1 MTELHFKSA
10 RGIAADIRDKKLSA
24 VEALDHFLGRVTAHN
39 PKLNAIVQT
48 DLERARADAEGAD
61 AALGRGDLLGPLH
74 GVPMTLKESFNLEGL
89 PTTWGDP
96 GFKANIAGEDAL
108 AARRLKAAGAV
119 IFGKTN
125 VPLMLADMQT
135 FNAVYGTTHNPWRE
149 GVTPGGSSGGASA
162 ALAAGMTGLEAGSD
176 IGSSIRSPAH
186 YCGVFGHKPTYG
198 VLPPRGHSLPGSHAF
213 ADISVIGP
221 LARSAEDLETAF
233 GVMAGPE
240 AAEAKGWVFQ
250 PPPPRARTLKGLR
263 VAVMGSSPACET
275 DAEYGERLH
284 DLTEFLAREGAV
296 VSESATPEIDPM
308 EAHRLYVGLL
318 RAATSGRQ
326 PEAMIEQNLKDI
338 EALADDDRSYYALMA
353 RGNVMRHRE
362 WLGLHNRRMGMR
374 FAWDAF
380 FQDWDVMLCP
390 VAAGAA
396 FPQNEARQRW
406 EQTMPINGREA
417 PQTDQLFWAGWNGV
431 VGLPGTVAPIGLTR
445 SGLPVGVQIIAP
457 YLEDLTGI
465 EVAKL
470 LERDYQAFA
479 PPPGY

>member
-1 MTELHFKSA
+1 MTDLHFKSA
-10 RGIAADIRDKKLSA
+10 RAIADDVRAKRVSA
-24 VEALDHFLGRVTAHN
+24 VEALGHFTARMEAHN
-39 PKLNAIVQT
+39 PKLNAIVAT
-48 DLERARADAEGAD
+48 DLETARADAEAAD
-61 AALGRGDLLGPLH
+61 AALARGEILGPLH
-74 GVPMTLKESFNLEGL
+74 GVPMTLKESYNIKGL

-96 GFKANIAGEDAL
+96 AFKDNIAAEDAL

-135 FNAVYGTTHNPWRE
+135 FNKVYGTTHNPWHE
-149 GVTPGGSSGGASA
+149 GVTPGGSSGGASS

-198 VLPPRGHSLPGSHAF
+198 VLPPRGHSLPGAYAF

-221 LARSAEDLETAF
+221 LARSAGDLETAF

-240 AAEAKGWVFQ
+240 AAEATAWTYA
-250 PPPPRARTLKGLR
+250 PPPPRKRDWKGLR
-263 VAVMGSSPACET
+263 VAVMRSSPTCET

-284 DLTEFLAREGAV
+284 DVVEFIARQGAIV
-296 VSESATPEIDPM
+296 GDGALPEVDPIA
-308 EAHRLYVGLL
+308 AHRLYVRML

-326 PEAMIEQNLKDI
+326 PQALIDRNIQEAETLP
-338 EALADDDRSYYALMA
+338 EDDNSYYALMA

-362 WLGLHNRRMGMR
+362 WLGLHNERIAMR

-380 FQDWDVMLCP
+380 FRDWDVMLCP

-406 EQTMPINGREA
+406 EQTMPVNGREA
-417 PQTDQLFWAGWNGV
+417 LQTDQLFWAGWNGV
-431 VGLPGTVAPIGLTR
+431 VGLPGTAAPIGLTR

-465 EVAKL
+465 EVAKM
-470 LERDYQAFA
+470 LERDYQAFE

>member
-1 MTELHFKSA
+1 MTDLHFKTA
-10 RGIAADIRDKKLSA
+10 LAIAADIREKRVGA
-24 VEALDHFLGRVTAHN
+24 VEALDHFVARMDAHN
-39 PKLNAIVQT
+39 PKLNAIIQT
-48 DLERARADAEGAD
+48 DLETARADAIAAD
-61 AALGRGDLLGPLH
+61 AALARGEIMGPLH
-74 GVPMTLKESFNLEGL
+74 GVPMTLKESFDLKGL

-96 GFKANIAGEDAL
+96 SLKGNIAAADAL
-108 AARRLKAAGAV
+108 AATRLKQAGAV

-125 VPLMLADMQT
+125 VPLMLADMQS
-135 FNAVYGTTHNPWRE
+135 FNAVYGTTNSPWAD
-149 GVTPGGSSGGASA
+149 GVTPGGSSGGASS

-198 VLPPRGHSLPGSHAF
+198 VLPPRGHALPGAYAF

-221 LARSAEDLETAF
+221 LARGAGDLETAF

-240 AAEAKGWVFQ
+240 PMEAVAWTFQ
-250 PPPPRARTLKGLR
+250 PPPPRKREWKGLR
-263 VAVMGSSPACET
+263 VAVMYSAPTCET
-275 DAEYGERLH
+275 DAEYAERLH
-284 DLTEFLAREGAV
+284 DVVAFIARQGALV
-296 VSESATPEIDPM
+296 DETALPEIDPIR
-308 EAHRLYVGLL
+308 AHRLYVTLL

-326 PEAMIEQNLKDI
+326 PPEMIARNIREAESLP
-338 EALADDDRSYYALMA
+338 EDDQSYYALMA
-353 RGNVMRHRE
+353 RGNVIRHKD
-362 WLGLHNRRMGMR
+362 WLAFNNERMAMR
-374 FAWDAF
+374 FAWAAF
-380 FQDWDVMLCP
+380 FERFDVMLCP
-390 VAAGAA
+390 VASGAA
-396 FPQNEARQRW
+396 FPQNEVGPRW
-406 EQTMPINGREA
+406 ERNIPVNGKPT

-470 LERDYQAFA
+470 LERDYQAFE